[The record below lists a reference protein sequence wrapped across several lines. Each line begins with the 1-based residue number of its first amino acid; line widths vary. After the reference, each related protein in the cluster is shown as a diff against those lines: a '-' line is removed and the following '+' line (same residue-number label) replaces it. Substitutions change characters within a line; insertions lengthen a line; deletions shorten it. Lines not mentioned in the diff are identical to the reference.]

1 MGGMVSGGFGSLF
14 MVLFWALVIVVVVY
28 VIKIV
33 MSGTKDGGKTET
45 VLDILKK
52 RYAQGEINKKEFEE
66 KKRELDV

>member
-1 MGGMVSGGFGSLF
+1 MMGAMSSGGLGGLF
-14 MVLFWALVIVVVVY
+14 MVLFWALVIVVIVY

-52 RYAQGEINKKEFEE
+52 RYAQGEINKEEFEE
-66 KKRELDV
+66 KKKDLL